1 MGTPENSNTTNPET
15 ENLPIKPNGNM
26 LTTSLIVIIVILL
39 FVMLLVNM
47 NGNMLQSSDTSGD
60 DIAALT
66 SRNIQL
72 RTKTNEARANRGLP
86 PLPENPNSALT
97 MATRIQR
104 DASSLAAMTS
114 QWQAELK
121 KKDELLRERDSEI
134 ATYTQNTQRLY
145 AQIKEL
151 NAKLDLA
158 SGTSEQIVRLTNDLK
173 IARNKILNSNKQL
186 QELIGRPTNEAV
198 TILRKQLNDSLDAHS
213 KLELQI
219 DKLKFD
225 AKNVVS
231 QETYDDLAAELA
243 LLKPKMRKQRYE
255 IQRMRTQIDLPKL
268 FLKSDKDLPAK
279 PARLLAELRRLND
292 ANEQQLNTSY
302 ENIATTIGAKIIHRQ
317 SFAKGSAQID
327 FDREAI
333 IRHIINKS
341 NDANA
346 YFLVVGYDSKSGEK
360 ERGKTL
366 CSQRA
371 ATLASIVNTLRNSKQ
386 EVQAIYLGETTR
398 FSKTDEVANQI
409 CEIWEI
415 KR

>member
-121 KKDELLRERDSEI
+121 KKDELLRERESEI

-333 IRHIINKS
+333 VRHIINKS

>member
-1 MGTPENSNTTNPET
+1 MGTPENSNTTNPEAK
-15 ENLPIKPNGNM
+15 NLPIKPNGNM

-134 ATYTQNTQRLY
+134 AAYTQNTQRLY